1 MNELEGTYSSLQK
14 GLNYCNSS
22 NMVNQQESATQD
34 HDDNDAELVSEF
46 PPPPYYYAQASSL
59 TPPPIPFGTV
69 LRSTNKTV
77 AARKAKEL
85 EDRAK
90 LSLGTSE
97 GDVAMDTGVLGGV
110 VPDFD
115 QQISESD
122 EGPIVAVF
130 GDESYLEVRYAD

>member
-1 MNELEGTYSSLQK
+1 M
-14 GLNYCNSS
+14 
-22 NMVNQQESATQD
+22 QE
-34 HDDNDAELVSEF
+34 E
-46 PPPPYYYAQASSL
+46 
-59 TPPPIPFGTV
+59 I
-69 LRSTNKTV
+69 RSTNKTV

-90 LSLGTSE
+90 LSLGTRE